1 MAIIIRAER
10 EHLADLAPL
19 FNAYRVFYGQQAD
32 EEKGLKFLTERFLND
47 ESIVLL
53 AYENETA
60 VAKTS
65 AAEKTHR
72 N

>member
-32 EEKGLKFLTERFLND
+32 EEKGLKLFNLFLTTFL
-47 ESIVLL
+47 
-53 AYENETA
+53 TP
-60 VAKTS
+60 
-65 AAEKTHR
+65 
-72 N
+72 